1 MDRCGYEADLAWALA
16 LTAKPHLGVVERND
30 VFVAIG
36 SGETFDA
43 IRRLIKLVAVKRIL
57 VKADLVRECMSWL
70 SGYVGHE
77 DERSLRYGIHAFVIP
92 CSIGVPVT
100 VQVHDLPTTLERK
113 QFAHYLAA
121 DTDQAAQSVRDKAAS

>member
-16 LTAKPHLGVVERND
+16 LTAKPHLGAVERND

-43 IRRLIKLVAVKRIL
+43 IRRLIKLVAIKRIP

-77 DERSLRYGIHAFVIP
+77 DERPLRYGIQAFVIP

-100 VQVHDLPTTLERK
+100 VQVHDLPTTLERR
-113 QFAHYLAA
+113 QFAHYRPQTQIRRLSPSGIRAHP
-121 DTDQAAQSVRDKAAS
+121 